1 MALSPPELYHTE
13 FVRSARA
20 VGVLWGVCTVCLA
33 VLQVVVLV
41 QPAWVVTT
49 ETSSSA
55 SGTLG
60 LFQVCVEG
68 DWPGPDCQGSPSALA
83 PLPAFQ
89 TPAVLSCGWLQL
101 TAGVCLSLAC
111 LLFLD
116 SWDCAE
122 MRALCGDRDLQQ
134 LLGQDS
140 GVKGHPPPS
149 VSGDDSPPPP
159 GRLLCLSLFTLSRG
173 ESLLGNGGDAL
184 SRERRDL
191 VWAGLTGLGAA
202 TSRLERDFAGAILP
216 SILATRPAP

>member
-89 TPAVLSCGWLQL
+89 TPAVLVCVSLGAVWTSAACLLLFRVCHSAAVFKSCGWLQL
-101 TAGVCLSLAC
+101 TVGSFQPGNCSVSWVFTLALLGV
-111 LLFLD
+111 LD
-116 SWDCAE
+116 S
-122 MRALCGDRDLQQ
+122 
-134 LLGQDS
+134 
-140 GVKGHPPPS
+140 V
-149 VSGDDSPPPP
+149 
-159 GRLLCLSLFTLSRG
+159 
-173 ESLLGNGGDAL
+173 
-184 SRERRDL
+184 
-191 VWAGLTGLGAA
+191 
-202 TSRLERDFAGAILP
+202 
-216 SILATRPAP
+216 ILATLAFVLASRQDALLPTETRDQNLLTNP